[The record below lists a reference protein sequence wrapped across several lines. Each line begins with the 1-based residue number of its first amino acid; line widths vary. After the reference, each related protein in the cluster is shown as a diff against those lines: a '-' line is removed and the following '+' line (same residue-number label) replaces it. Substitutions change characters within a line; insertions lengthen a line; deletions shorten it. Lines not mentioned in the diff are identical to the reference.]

1 MCKNKKGIFPI
12 ILGIINFALLI
23 PLLCMHFP
31 RIIDSNLGFDYMGV
45 IVGVLSLLVT
55 VLVGWNIF
63 NTLEFK
69 KELEQIKQQLEEKE
83 KTLKELKEEIE
94 KTLKELKEEKEK
106 TLKELKEEIDDNFK
120 EYSCKGY
127 EILADISKEFIIT
140 SVPNLK
146 NTGKELSLFNIIRH
160 IVNTICFYEQAG
172 KYKDADD
179 YIDLMVDIIP
189 KTKYDALLP
198 KYKNEI
204 MNKIKTISN
213 PNKLEKYIKLSAY
226 VFTEDKKPSTHEQ

>member
-31 RIIDSNLGFDYMGV
+31 RIIDSNLGFDYMGI
-45 IVGVLSLLVT
+45 IVGILSLLVT

-69 KELEQIKQQLEEKE
+69 KELEQIKKNSEEKE
-83 KTLKELKEEIE
+83 KMLKELKEEIE

-106 TLKELKEEIDDNFK
+106 TLKELKEEIDDNFE

-127 EILADISKEFIIT
+127 ETFAEIGIEFAKISI
-140 SVPNLK
+140 SSLLK
-146 NTGKELSLFNIIRH
+146 DTRKTAIS
-160 IVNTICFYEQAG
+160 NTIRNIVTAIRFYAQAE
-172 KYKDADD
+172 KYNDADEA
-179 YIDLMVDIIP
+179 INLILSIP
-189 KTKYDALLP
+189 KKEYNQLSQNE
-198 KYKNEI
+198 KNEI

>member
-31 RIIDSNLGFDYMGV
+31 RIIDSNLGFDYMGI

-83 KTLKELKEEIE
+83 KTLKELKEEI
-94 KTLKELKEEKEK
+94 
-106 TLKELKEEIDDNFK
+106 DDNFE

-127 EILADISKEFIIT
+127 ETFAEIGIEFAKISI
-140 SVPNLK
+140 SNLLNDTK
-146 NTGKELSLFNIIRH
+146 KAAISNTIRNI
-160 IVNTICFYEQAG
+160 VTAICFYAQAE
-172 KYKDADD
+172 KYNDADEA
-179 YIDLMVDIIP
+179 INLILSIP
-189 KTKYDALLP
+189 KKEYDRLSQ
-198 KYKNEI
+198 NEKIQI
-204 MNKIKTISN
+204 MNKINTIPN
-213 PNKLEKYIKLSAY
+213 PNKLKNYMQLSAY
-226 VFTEDKKPSTHEQ
+226 VFAEDKKPSTHEQ

>member
-1 MCKNKKGIFPI
+1 MCKNKKDIFPI

-83 KTLKELKEEIE
+83 KTLKKQL
-94 KTLKELKEEKEK
+94 
-106 TLKELKEEIDDNFK
+106 EEIDDKF
-120 EYSCKGY
+120 EELSCKVYGTY
-127 EILADISKEFIIT
+127 AEASIESAKISI
-140 SVPNLK
+140 SNLLK
-146 NTGKELSLFNIIRH
+146 DTRKTAISNTIRNI
-160 IVNTICFYEQAG
+160 VTAICFYAQAK
-172 KYKDADD
+172 KYNDADEG
-179 YIDLMVDIIP
+179 IETLVIIP
-189 KTKYDALLP
+189 KEEYNKLSQNE
-198 KYKNEI
+198 KNEI
-204 MNKIKTISN
+204 MDKINTIPN
-213 PNKLEKYIKLSAY
+213 PNKLKNYMQLSAY

>member
-1 MCKNKKGIFPI
+1 MCKNKKDIFPI

-69 KELEQIKQQLEEKE
+69 KELEQIKKNSEEKE
-83 KTLKELKEEIE
+83 KMLEKLKK
-94 KTLKELKEEKEK
+94 
-106 TLKELKEEIDDNFK
+106 EIDDNFK

-127 EILADISKEFIIT
+127 EILADISKEFIVT

-146 NTGKELSLFNIIRH
+146 NTDKELSLFNIIRN

-179 YIDLMVDIIP
+179 YIDLMVDILP

-198 KYKNEI
+198 EYKNKI

>member
-1 MCKNKKGIFPI
+1 MCKNKKDIFPI

-83 KTLKELKEEIE
+83 KTLKELKEEI
-94 KTLKELKEEKEK
+94 
-106 TLKELKEEIDDNFK
+106 DDNFEK
-120 EYSCKGY
+120 YSCKGY
-127 EILADISKEFIIT
+127 ETFAEIGIEFAKISISNLLKDTKIT
-140 SVPNLK
+140 AIFY
-146 NTGKELSLFNIIRH
+146 NTIRNI
-160 IVNTICFYEQAG
+160 VTAICFYAQAE
-172 KYKDADD
+172 KYNDADEA
-179 YIDLMVDIIP
+179 IETLVIIP
-189 KTKYDALLP
+189 KEEYNKLSP
-198 KYKNEI
+198 EKKNEI
-204 MNKIKTISN
+204 MNKINTIPN
-213 PNKLEKYIKLSAY
+213 PNKLKNYMQLSAY
-226 VFTEDKKPSTHEQ
+226 VFAEGKKQSAHE